1 MARITVEDC
10 IDKFPS
16 RFELVLVASN
26 RARKLHTGENPT
38 VEIDNDKNT
47 VIALREI
54 AGETITAE
62 QLKNELIQEYQ
73 TNTFSEDEDLNE
85 IEDNSNQS
93 QTDTSQLDSNIP
105 NQDDEIEN
113 ESIKEKP
120 NETSQDNLENSSDE
134 DK

>member
-1 MARITVEDC
+1 M
-10 IDKFPS
+10 F
-16 RFELVLVASN
+16 
-26 RARKLHTGENPT
+26 
-38 VEIDNDKNT
+38 
-47 VIALREI
+47 
-54 AGETITAE
+54 
-62 QLKNELIQEYQ
+62 
-73 TNTFSEDEDLNE
+73 
-85 IEDNSNQS
+85 NSNQS